1 MSPVTE
7 TVQDRMPAIDCL
19 EPLKAVEA
27 LVRAQND
34 AAAVVMRATPQ
45 ILLAGQAV
53 VTALLQGGR
62 VHYCGAGSSGLMAMA
77 DALELPGTYGIARDS
92 ISILLAGGA
101 RSIEDLTGTCEDDR
115 NAGSAD
121 LESAGVAAEDCV
133 IAVSASG
140 RTPYVLGAADA
151 ARQAG
156 ATLIAIANNPNTPL
170 LDAADIAILLQTPP
184 EPVAGST
191 RLGAG
196 TAQKIALNSISTLA
210 GILLGHVHDGMMVNL
225 HADNTKLRERAV
237 RIVCIV
243 AGVEEE
249 HAQNALE
256 ISNGAV
262 KPAILLACGMPDL
275 ETANSLLARTG
286 QNIRQVLQVLE
297 DSTNTVSTTAR
308 QGPKTGR
315 GK

>member
-1 MSPVTE
+1 MSAVTE
-7 TVQDRMPAIDCL
+7 TVQDRMLPVDRL

-27 LVRAQND
+27 LIRAQND
-34 AAAVVMRATPQ
+34 AATAVMNATPC
-45 ILLAGQAV
+45 ILQAGQAV
-53 VTALLQGGR
+53 ATALEQERR

-101 RSIEDLTGTCEDDR
+101 RSIEDLAGTYEDDR
-115 NAGSAD
+115 DAGSTDLENAGLA
-121 LESAGVAAEDCV
+121 AGDCV

-140 RTPYVLGAADA
+140 RTPYALGAADA
-151 ARQAG
+151 AMRAG
-156 ATLIAIANNPNTPL
+156 ATLIAIANNPDTPL
-170 LDAADIAILLQTPP
+170 LDAADIAIFLQTPP
-184 EPVAGST
+184 ELVAGST

-225 HADNTKLRERAV
+225 HADNAKLRERAV
-237 RIVCIV
+237 RIVRDIADV
-243 AGVEEE
+243 AED
-249 HAQNALE
+249 HARHALE
-256 ISNGAV
+256 ISNGSV
-262 KPAILLACGMPDL
+262 KPAILMARGVPDL
-275 ETANSLLARTG
+275 ETANALLARTD
-286 QNIRQVLQVLE
+286 QNIRQVLHDLD

-308 QGPKTGR
+308 KGPKTGR

>member
-1 MSPVTE
+1 MSAVTE
-7 TVQDRMPAIDCL
+7 AVQDHMPAIDCL
-19 EPLKAVEA
+19 EPLTAAEA

-34 AAAVVMRATPQ
+34 AAGAVMLAAPQ
-45 ILLAGQAV
+45 ILQAAQAV
-53 VTALLQGGR
+53 TTALLQGKR

-77 DALELPGTYGIARDS
+77 DALELPGTYGIARDN

-101 RSIEDLTGTCEDDR
+101 RSIEDLAGLYEDDR
-115 NAGSAD
+115 EAGIAD
-121 LESAGVAAEDCV
+121 LENAGVAAGECV

-140 RTPYVLGAADA
+140 KTPYALGAADA
-151 ARQAG
+151 ARRAN
-156 ATLIAIANNPNTPL
+156 AVLITIANNPDTPL
-170 LDAADIAILLQTPP
+170 LDVADIPILLQTPP

-196 TAQKIALNSISTLA
+196 TAQKITLNSISTLA

-237 RIVCIV
+237 RIVCTI

-249 HAQNALE
+249 RAQNALD

-262 KPAILLACGMPDL
+262 KPAILLARGMPDL
-275 ETANSLLARTG
+275 ETANAMLARTG
-286 QNIRQVLQVLE
+286 QNIRQVLHNLD
-297 DSTNTVSTTAR
+297 DSTDTVSTTAQ
-308 QGPKTGR
+308 QGLKTGR
-315 GK
+315 DK